1 MVELKDM
8 IRNTRKAQGLTQA
21 QFAHKIGATTNSV
34 SFWELGKATPR
45 IGMLKKM
52 GLYSE
57 TQTAKEIGAKRLLDA
72 LGIKVPPR
80 PLTSS
85 EMDSLEH
92 GNRWRPPKNSGFIQL
107 DESNSAFIRADNV
120 IAASI
125 SKEFDGWH
133 VNTTYERGNYKAFTL
148 FSPEIYPDKEHAL
161 AALHEFMERLAAR

>member
-8 IRNTRKAQGLTQA
+8 IRNTRKMQKLTQE
-21 QFAHKIGATTNSV
+21 QFAHMIGATTNSV
-34 SFWELGKATPR
+34 CSWERGKATPG
-45 IGMLKKM
+45 IKFLKKM
-52 GLYSE
+52 GLYST
-57 TQTAKEIGAKRLLDA
+57 TQTAKEIGAKRLLDD

-92 GNRWRPPKNSGFIQL
+92 GNRWRLPKYSGFIQL

-148 FSPEIYPDKEHAL
+148 FSPAIYPDKEHAI
-161 AALHEFMERLAAR
+161 AALHDFMERLTAR

>member
-21 QFAHKIGATTNSV
+21 QFAHMIGTTTNSV
-34 SFWELGKATPR
+34 CSWERGKATPR
-45 IGMLKKM
+45 IKFLKKM
-52 GLYSE
+52 GLYSA
-57 TQTAKEIGAKRLLDA
+57 TQTAKEIGAT
-72 LGIKVPPR
+72 PR

-92 GNRWRPPKNSGFIQL
+92 GNRWRPPKNSAFIQL
-107 DESNSAFIRADNV
+107 DESNSAFIRAGNV
-120 IAASI
+120 VAASI

-133 VNTTYERGNYKAFTL
+133 VNATYERGNYKAFTL